1 MVARVPPATPD
12 DDSSAVPL
20 VRVLTAN
27 RSEDYHRVIYGAMP
41 EWVTDDDLPPYL
53 LLDAAARPRRLAR
66 WRRRSEPALGAA
78 LEAFDVFHLHWPE
91 WLPQRSD
98 PRAHERLI
106 AALGRAGVAIVWTQH
121 NLVPHDKQTRGAIVH
136 QLWAD
141 AAAGVIHHT
150 HWGERVS
157 REKYR
162 FRTDAAQCIIPH
174 PHFGPVLASRGW
186 SRPEVEDELGLR
198 RGALRLAVVGYPRV
212 EKDVDLAMRAV
223 AAARRTD
230 VELLVVCLWPGQD
243 PVADSRIV
251 AFPYEEVAR
260 AVYDDR
266 LRAVDALVMPFR
278 PTGMLTTGTV
288 GDAVAHG
295 LPCIVSDWPFLAEAL
310 PGATIPYGRTAEDLT
325 ACIDGL
331 TTQALTAARAG
342 AIALRRSMSPELIAR
357 ATAEL
362 LRQAVAVERS
372 RAGRP

>member
-1 MVARVPPATPD
+1 MVALPPPD
-12 DDSSAVPL
+12 GSGAAPL
-20 VRVLTAN
+20 RVLTAN
-27 RSEDYHRVIYGAMP
+27 RSEDYHRVIYDAMP
-41 EWVTDDDLPPYL
+41 DWVTDDDLPPSL
-53 LLDAAARPRRLAR
+53 LLDVAPRPGRRV
-66 WRRRSEPALGAA
+66 RRRRRPEPSLAA
-78 LEAFDVFHLHWPE
+78 TLDAFDVFHLHWPE

-98 PRAHERLI
+98 PHAHARLI
-106 AALGRAGVAIVWTQH
+106 TALERAGVAIVWTQH

-150 HWGERVS
+150 RWGERVS
-157 REKYR
+157 REEYR
-162 FRTDAAQCIIPH
+162 FRADAAQSVIPH

-186 SRPEVEDELGLR
+186 SREQVEDQLGLR
-198 RGALRLAVVGYPRV
+198 RGVLRLAVVGYPRV

-230 VELLVVCLWPGQD
+230 VELLVLSLWPGQTPIDD
-243 PVADSRIV
+243 PRIV
-251 AFPYEEVAR
+251 AFPYEEVPR

-295 LPCIVSDWPFLAEAL
+295 LPCIASDWPFLAEAL

-331 TTQALTAARAG
+331 TGEALAAARSG
-342 AIALRRSMSPELIAR
+342 AEALRPSTSPELVGR

-362 LRQAVAVERS
+362 LRQAVAVARS
-372 RAGRP
+372 RADRP